1 MKKKF
6 SILVVSFITF
16 FAISSSSC
24 FATTNVVNATEN
36 AVQNGASTVGN
47 VVSQGANAVKN
58 TISGTMDTDK
68 NQNAR
73 NTVITGTTNNYNATR
88 TNATTNNMFSGM
100 PAKVWT
106 WAILAVV
113 GIVVIWMTVA
123 YSKQNEKNEIHS
135 HNE

>member
-24 FATTNVVNATEN
+24 FATTNVVN

-123 YSKQNEKNEIHS
+123 YSKQNEKNEVHS

>member
-16 FAISSSSC
+16 FALSSSSC
-24 FATTNVVNATEN
+24 FATTNVVNATES
-36 AVQNGASTVGN
+36 AVQNGASAVGN

-73 NTVITGTTNNYNATR
+73 NTVITGATNNYNASR
-88 TNATTNNMFSGM
+88 TNATTTNMFSGM
-100 PAKVWT
+100 SAKVWT
-106 WAILAVV
+106 WAILAIV
-113 GIVVIWMTVA
+113 GIVVIWMTIA
-123 YSKQNEKNEIHS
+123 YGKQHEKDKVHS